1 MKEAPPQDQGKEREQ
16 GRREAEEEMES
27 LSCRNQELTRG
38 VEVLEGEVS
47 VGEARGGGRKTKVGA
62 GVRAGAHVNA
72 LEEDGRKEWL
82 AGCLQLAL
90 HLVIYFSRRSYPE

>member
-1 MKEAPPQDQGKEREQ
+1 MKQREQ
-16 GRREAEEEMES
+16 SLRKAEQEMDS
-27 LSCRNQELTRG
+27 LSFRNQQLTRR
-38 VEVLEGEVS
+38 VELLQEELS